1 MPSPPIVFGFLL
13 ATLYGALFHL
23 IFGGSARQL
32 ALYLLASWLGFA
44 VGQAFGAIFEVNV
57 LRIGILNA
65 FTATLGAWLAMFIAR
80 FLSSRE
86 AKRQE

>member
-13 ATLYGALFHL
+13 ATLYGALFHV

-44 VGQAFGAIFEVNV
+44 VGQIFGAIFEVNV
-57 LRIGILNA
+57 LAIGVLNT
-65 FTATLGAWLAMFIAR
+65 FTATFGAWLALFIAR
-80 FLSSRE
+80 FLSGQGT
-86 AKRQE
+86 KGQG

>member
-44 VGQAFGAIFEVNV
+44 VGQAFGAIFEVNA
-57 LRIGILNA
+57 LRIGILNTL
-65 FTATLGAWLAMFIAR
+65 TATLGAWLAMLIAR

>member
-44 VGQAFGAIFEVNV
+44 VGQVFGAIFEVNALAIGV
-57 LRIGILNA
+57 LNT
-65 FTATLGAWLAMFIAR
+65 FTATSGAWLALFITR
-80 FLSSRE
+80 FLSGRE
-86 AKRQE
+86 TKEQE